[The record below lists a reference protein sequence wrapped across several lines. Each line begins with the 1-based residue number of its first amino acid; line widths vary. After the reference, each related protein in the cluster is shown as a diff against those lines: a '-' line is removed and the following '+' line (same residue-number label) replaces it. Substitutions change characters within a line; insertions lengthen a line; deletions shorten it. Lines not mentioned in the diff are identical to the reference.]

1 MLVAVACLIL
11 TSCAGHPDVPSSSKE
26 AKSLPAIFPDYCNVT
41 VPYNIAPL
49 NFMLPADEFNAC
61 VARISTPDGQQ
72 ETYGD
77 GLKVRIPESEWHE
90 MLSAAKGKNIKVE
103 VWGQKKDDEW
113 LSFTPFN
120 IYVAQEPIDDYISYR
135 LIEPSYVAW
144 TFMEIAQRNLTSFEE
159 TQIFNNEIT
168 MNDRAKGQCIN
179 CHSYQNYKTDNML
192 FHVRLSNA
200 GTVIVNDGKVSRVN
214 LKRDYTI
221 SGGVYPSWHPT
232 AKLVAFSTNLT
243 RQAFHTQNPNKI
255 EVYDLKSDLI
265 LYDVETDSV
274 QVVSNDSTLLEVY
287 PTWSPDGKYLYY
299 CKSVPLPEEM
309 RDKDIR
315 TTYPKV
321 QYNLYR
327 RSFDVATHGFGDEEL
342 VFDAASIDKSVT
354 LPRISP
360 DGHYI
365 LFAIGQYG
373 CFHIR
378 HNDGDIACMS
388 LDQELP
394 LTQSLDMTKVN
405 REGRPDSYPSW
416 SSNGHWIMV
425 ASRREDGNF
434 CRVYFAYF
442 HDGKAEKAFMLP
454 QEDPE
459 HNTFL
464 LKSYNRPEFMSS
476 ARYST
481 SSLNETYTL
490 YIYAPFRCGSPPL
503 LRTGIPASSALSG
516 AVPAFPLRQHLR
528 VGYHQTTRWHFRPV
542 RTLLDAVLPVC
553 MGGRTDHCCSALS
566 STATDAPFHER
577 RLALWAE
584 LCAFMPALALPAR

>member
-1 MLVAVACLIL
+1 MKYIHKNNMKRHIHFYTLLLAATLL
-11 TSCAGHPDVPSSSKE
+11 LLSSCVNHPDVPSSSKE
-26 AKSLPAIFPDYCNVT
+26 AKYLPAIFPDYCNVT

-49 NFMLPADEFNAC
+49 NFMLPGDQYEAC

-72 ETYGD
+72 QTYGD
-77 GLKVRIPESEWHE
+77 GVKVQIPESEWHD
-90 MLSAAKGKNIKVE
+90 MLNASKGKSLKVE
-103 VWGQKKDDEW
+103 VWGQKAGEW
-113 LSFTPFN
+113 LSFTPFE
-120 IYVAQEPIDDYISYR
+120 IRVAKEPIDEYVSYR

-168 MNDRAKGQCIN
+168 MNDRTIGQCIN
-179 CHSYQNYKTDNML
+179 CHSYQNYKTDSML
-192 FHVRLSNA
+192 FHVRLANS

-214 LKRDYTI
+214 MKRDYTI
-221 SGGVYPSWHPT
+221 SSGVYPSWHPT
-232 AKLVAFSTNLT
+232 AKLVAFSTNRT
-243 RQAFHTQNPNKI
+243 RQGFHTLNPNKI
-255 EVYDLKSDLI
+255 EVYDEASDLI

-327 RSFDVATHGFGDEEL
+327 RSFNLATHGFGEEEL
-342 VFDAASIDKSVT
+342 VYDAASKDKSVT
-354 LPRISP
+354 LPRVSP
-360 DGHYI
+360 DGRYL

-378 HNDGDIACMS
+378 HNDGDIVCMP

-394 LTQSLDMTKVN
+394 LTQNIDLTNVN
-405 REGRPDSYPSW
+405 SEGRPDSYPSW

-425 ASRREDGNF
+425 ASRREDGNY
-434 CRVYFAYF
+434 CRVYFSYF
-442 HDGKAEKAFMLP
+442 HDGKVEKAFLMP

-459 HNTFL
+459 YNTFL
-464 LKSYNRPEFMSS
+464 LKSYNRPEFMV
-476 ARYST
+476 
-481 SSLNETYTL
+481 E
-490 YIYAPFRCGSPPL
+490 
-503 LRTGIPASSALSG
+503 
-516 AVPAFPLRQHLR
+516 
-528 VGYHQTTRWHFRPV
+528 PV
-542 RTLLDAVLPVC
+542 KISVEEFSKVFDK
-553 MGGRTDHCCSALS
+553 
-566 STATDAPFHER
+566 
-577 RLALWAE
+577 
-584 LCAFMPALALPAR
+584 